1 MMIWKR
7 AIRYVARKRSK
18 CLLIFI
24 KSRKG
29 KTIGREARYM
39 KRKKG
44 MIYILVLILLLII
57 GCVYMCEQKK
67 VHEKNSTYDYEIN
80 TKKDDRSIDIDVEE

>member
-1 MMIWKR
+1 
-7 AIRYVARKRSK
+7 
-18 CLLIFI
+18 
-24 KSRKG
+24 
-29 KTIGREARYM
+29 M

-44 MIYILVLILLLII
+44 LIYILVLILLLII

-67 VHEKNSTYDYEIN
+67 VNEKNSTYDYEIN

>member
-1 MMIWKR
+1 
-7 AIRYVARKRSK
+7 
-18 CLLIFI
+18 
-24 KSRKG
+24 
-29 KTIGREARYM
+29 M

-80 TKKDDRSIDIDVEE
+80 TKKDDRSIDIDVEP